1 MPIDTQ
7 PSQRAPLENESAIF
21 EGIRVIDLTQ
31 GMAGS
36 LVTMILADY
45 GAEVI
50 RLEPPGGDA
59 MWAHPAY
66 LLWQRGKQ
74 SVNIDWASE
83 AGRDQARMLVNGADI
98 FIETLPPGEAGRLGL
113 SYEGA
118 SAANPALIYLSVS
131 AFGQQGPYRHLKAY
145 DGIINAKSGRMRDQ
159 VGWQRGRPTYRAV
172 NDVSYHTAMFSVQ
185 ALIAALRVRQMS
197 GKGQRLETSLLTGVT
212 APNNAW
218 RRFEGQQLPPDK
230 YPSDA
235 STEVVIGGELVA
247 DRHESDPYT
256 AIPSQ
261 LCAPCKDGRWIMH
274 SVVRKDPRAVSLCI
288 RWLKHGTV
296 SEDQSSA
303 IRYALNCLTGARL
316 DCDGD
321 WIEWYEGSSRSQG
334 RKTQYPEPDFDSW
347 LVDLKA
353 QSGVTEASRV

>member
-21 EGIRVIDLTQ
+21 ASIRVIDLTQ

-98 FIETLPPGEAGRLGL
+98 FIETRPPGEAGRLGL

-131 AFGQQGPYRHLKAY
+131 AWTNLVGREAILSYLSRDTVRGTVCPIITNLLIDVDGQRASSECLMSALVWAGGHTLIGEYR
-145 DGIINAKSGRMRDQ
+145 D
-159 VGWQRGRPTYRAV
+159 TYR
-172 NDVSYHTAMFSVQ
+172 Y
-185 ALIAALRVRQMS
+185 
-197 GKGQRLETSLLTGVT
+197 
-212 APNNAW
+212 
-218 RRFEGQQLPPDK
+218 
-230 YPSDA
+230 
-235 STEVVIGGELVA
+235 
-247 DRHESDPYT
+247 
-256 AIPSQ
+256 
-261 LCAPCKDGRWIMH
+261 DGRWRFVSRIYTMF
-274 SVVRKDPRAVSLCI
+274 RAC
-288 RWLKHGTV
+288 K
-296 SEDQSSA
+296 
-303 IRYALNCLTGARL
+303 
-316 DCDGD
+316 
-321 WIEWYEGSSRSQG
+321 
-334 RKTQYPEPDFDSW
+334 P
-347 LVDLKA
+347 
-353 QSGVTEASRV
+353 